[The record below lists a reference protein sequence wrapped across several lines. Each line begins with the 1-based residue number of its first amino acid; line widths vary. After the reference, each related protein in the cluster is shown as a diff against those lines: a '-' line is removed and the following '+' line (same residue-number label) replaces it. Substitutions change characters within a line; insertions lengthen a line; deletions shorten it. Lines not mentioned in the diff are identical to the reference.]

1 MERNKHIIVSKYL
14 LLFFLSIVAY
24 KIDAKTKCETY
35 LEQLF
40 IKAKESGK
48 TRLSI
53 QDVPEEL
60 RTIIS
65 DIVSS
70 GTRTQKQHQQLAE
83 AVVSYLA
90 KHGATAKIVNGYSEG
105 INIIVDEVSKDSP
118 FTWTKNVPEKLTKRF
133 DREMVGVFNTDVIL
147 NPYSPG
153 FKGGSAQFRPYFANG
168 SSALVY
174 SAQSL
179 MSGRFHPPS
188 DGHEA
193 IHAQMYAGTT
203 PTLSIT
209 SHKSKLRGKI
219 GADLYG
225 SEFPS
230 EEIHS
235 TYPFSIRTALKDIE
249 PGQLPEATKDD
260 TLNPKELT
268 LIRNSILQGLFET
281 AEPAY
286 QEILKP
292 GAITKKTIREYSGWG
307 GDRLIEINTADNKFY
322 FTFQSEQVNRWKL
335 EKDPK
340 ASPAKDWSMDPKTV
354 REMIQQDYLAT
365 QKGAKETDWLVQ
377 NLIAPNAPFNSF
389 REVTSR
395 ISQLRDFTTLGDP
408 KSSKQAKE
416 EAAERIVI
424 AGADGSNSEKNLQS
438 VMTKRLLDM
447 QKKAANQSTENKE
460 GVLYVQTAN
469 GSWTK
474 IDANKPTKKSPAER
488 LVEILEKF

>member
-1 MERNKHIIVSKYL
+1 MYKLILFYLIIPIATGVH
-14 LLFFLSIVAY
+14 
-24 KIDAKTKCETY
+24 AKTKCETY

-249 PGQLPEATKDD
+249 PGQLPAATKDD

-292 GAITKKTIREYSGWG
+292 GALTKKTIREYSGWG
-307 GDRLIEINTADNKFY
+307 GDRLIEINTENNKFY
-322 FTFQSEQVNRWKL
+322 FTFQSDQVNRWKL
-335 EKDPK
+335 KKDPK

-365 QKGAKETDWLVQ
+365 KKGAKETDWLVQ

-408 KSSKQAKE
+408 KSSKEARE
-416 EAAERIVI
+416 EAAERIVK
-424 AGADGSNSEKNLQS
+424 AGTIGSNISEKIQ
-438 VMTKRLLDM
+438 MTLKRRLLAM
-447 QKKAANQSTENKE
+447 QKKARNESSKMKE
-460 GVLYVQTAN
+460 GVFYAQKADGT
-469 GSWTK
+469 WIQ
-474 IDANKPTKKSPAER
+474 IDANAPTLKSPAR
-488 LVEILEKF
+488 NLIEILEKLN